1 MIVKM
6 SHVLIWVKNQQE
18 ALEFYRDKLGF
29 QVDTDATFG
38 ENYRW
43 LTMKIPSQPGFE
55 IILMEPK
62 PGMMLDQESA
72 AQLRSL
78 IDKGVLG
85 GGVFDA
91 DNIHRTYEELKSR
104 GVEFKGPP
112 STQSWGTAT
121 VMKDNS
127 GNWFSLSQH
136 DEKKD

>member
-1 MIVKM
+1 MELERRKTRRALLVQAGTIR
-6 SHVLIWVKNQQE
+6 HVQS
-18 ALEFYRDKLGF
+18 
-29 QVDTDATFG
+29 
-38 ENYRW
+38 
-43 LTMKIPSQPGFE
+43 P
-55 IILMEPK
+55 
-62 PGMMLDQESA
+62 MLHDESA

-91 DNIHRTYEELKSR
+91 DDIHKTYEELKAR

-112 STQSWGTAT
+112 SVQDWGTAT

-136 DEKKD
+136 KEAAA